1 MRHKQV
7 LDNSIKKKKIQ
18 SYCSPR
24 WSGEILDCSMPLTF
38 DQYDH
43 CSFNCLYCFSFYQKA
58 LKAFNPLMPNQMGKG
73 YQTMEV
79 RSVRVDKIKS
89 LFRLERNSQFTDY
102 IKQRIT
108 MQWGGLSD
116 PFDMFEKKEGV
127 GLEILQFLKEQNYPL
142 CFSTKGTWWTKD
154 DRYMSLFAGQKNWN
168 VKFSI
173 INMDESAAKA
183 IELGVPSPE
192 ERLKALARFNKL
204 KGTGGSTLR
213 LRPFII
219 GLSDVDGGH
228 KELIR
233 LAADAGVG
241 AVSMEF
247 FCLEMRATEAM
258 VERYGKMSE
267 VLGFDL
273 VDFYRRNSPRGS
285 GYLRL
290 NWKIKEKYVNECE
303 AVCKKYGLRFYVSDA
318 HHKDRCHNGSCCG
331 LPESWNYSRGQFT
344 EALLIAKQYGSV
356 RFCDI
361 EKHLQMYKKFDWRVA
376 EGFNT
381 RGTMARC
388 QRWRQTMFD
397 YIREIWNTPQSPK
410 SPYQYF
416 GGLLRPLK
424 LDEAGNV
431 IYKYHP
437 YQEKE

>member
-1 MRHKQV
+1 MRHKKERK
-7 LDNSIKKKKIQ
+7 SKKLR
-18 SYCSPR
+18 SYTSPR

-43 CSFNCLYCFSFYQKA
+43 CSYNCLYCFSFYQKA
-58 LKAFNPLMPNQMGKG
+58 LKAFNPLMPDQMGKN
-73 YQTMEV
+73 YQSMEI
-79 RSVRVDKIKS
+79 RSVRVEKIKS
-89 LFRLERNSQFTDY
+89 LFRLEKKNSQFFDY
-102 IKQRIT
+102 IKQRIP

-127 GLEILQFLKEQNYPL
+127 GLEILKFLKEQNYPI
-142 CFSTKGTWWTKD
+142 CFSTKGCWWTKD
-154 DRYMSLFAGQKNWN
+154 ERYTSLFEGQKNWN

-173 INMDESAAKA
+173 ITLDESQAKA
-183 IELGVPSPE
+183 IEIGVPSPA

-204 KGTGGSTLR
+204 KHTGGSTLR

-219 GLSDVDGGH
+219 GLSDVDGSH
-228 KELIR
+228 KKLIE
-233 LAADAGVG
+233 LAADAGVK

-247 FCLEMRATEAM
+247 FCLEMRATESM
-258 VERYGKMSE
+258 IERYGKMSD

-273 VDFYRRNSPRGS
+273 VDFYKRNSPKGS

-303 AVCKKYGLRFYVSDA
+303 SVCRKYGLRFYVSDA

-331 LPESWNYSRGQFT
+331 LSEKWNYSRGQFT
-344 EALLIAKQYGSV
+344 EALMIAKQKGSV
-356 RFCDI
+356 RFSDI
-361 EKHLQMYKKFDWRVA
+361 EDHLQMYKKFDWRVA

-388 QRWRQTMFD
+388 KRWGQTMFD
-397 YIREIWNTPQSPK
+397 YIREIWNSPKHPK

-416 GGLLRPLK
+416 GGLLYPFQI
-424 LDEAGNV
+424 DEDKNV
-431 IYKYHP
+431 VYTYNP
-437 YQEKE
+437 YNKK